1 MAEIMLENV
10 VKRFGE
16 VVAVDHLT
24 LTIEDKEFVV
34 LVGPSGCGKSTTL
47 RLIAGLEE
55 ITEGFIYIGK
65 HLVNYVE
72 PKDRDIA
79 MVFQNYALYPHM
91 NVYMNMAFGL
101 KLRRFP
107 REEIDRRV
115 HEAAAILG
123 IEGLLDRKPR
133 QLSGGQSQRVAM
145 GRAIVRKPKAFLF
158 DEPLSNL
165 DAKLRGS
172 MRGEIRN
179 LHDRLKTTT
188 VYVTHDQVEAMTLAD
203 RVVLINEGAIQ
214 QVGTPLDIYDHPMN
228 KFVAGFIGSPTM
240 NFIDCEV
247 VQKGAN
253 LLLDGNS
260 FQFPISAIKDGA
272 LISQLL
278 GKEVTLGL
286 RPEDIE
292 DREFAKEQKKGIMKA
307 TVTMVEPMGANVHL
321 RVISGEHRMIA
332 CVDSKTQAKVGET
345 IDLVCDLSKA
355 HLFDKKTENAITK
368 STKPE

>member
-1 MAEIMLENV
+1 
-10 VKRFGE
+10 
-16 VVAVDHLT
+16 
-24 LTIEDKEFVV
+24 
-34 LVGPSGCGKSTTL
+34 
-47 RLIAGLEE
+47 
-55 ITEGFIYIGK
+55 
-65 HLVNYVE
+65 
-72 PKDRDIA
+72 
-79 MVFQNYALYPHM
+79 
-91 NVYMNMAFGL
+91 
-101 KLRRFP
+101 
-107 REEIDRRV
+107 
-115 HEAAAILG
+115 
-123 IEGLLDRKPR
+123 
-133 QLSGGQSQRVAM
+133 
-145 GRAIVRKPKAFLF
+145 
-158 DEPLSNL
+158 
-165 DAKLRGS
+165 LRGS

-247 VQKGAN
+247 TQKGPN
-253 LLLDGNS
+253 IFLDGNS

-272 LISQLL
+272 EISHLL
-278 GKEVTLGL
+278 GKDVTLGL
-286 RPEDIE
+286 RPEDIQ
-292 DREFAKEQKKGIMKA
+292 DREFARGQKEGIIKV